1 MASLAVAFACA
12 LAAAP
17 VRAQDHAQPATA
29 PAAARGVVPA
39 AQAPKAPQAAAAAAI
54 DTAFRAW
61 DTDHNGALSPAEF
74 RAGMEALRRQAEEKA
89 TLARLRE
96 QFDKLDANR
105 NGGIDANE
113 YANLLLVRDAGGNAP
128 ALSAFDRNGDKRLQ
142 FAEYLALVSR
152 MAPARQ
158 HAAGK
163 TP

>member
-1 MASLAVAFACA
+1 
-12 LAAAP
+12 
-17 VRAQDHAQPATA
+17 
-29 PAAARGVVPA
+29 
-39 AQAPKAPQAAAAAAI
+39 
-54 DTAFRAW
+54 
-61 DTDHNGALSPAEF
+61 
-74 RAGMEALRRQAEEKA
+74 MEALRRQAEEKA